1 MHFLSPSPEIC
12 LKCIHCSTQQSQPGL
27 TALSLMDVQL
37 PLLGVQKQ
45 YQLKAPTT
53 AHSVRAPF
61 HHP

>member
-12 LKCIHCSTQQSQPGL
+12 LECTHCSTQQSQPGL

-53 AHSVRAPF
+53 AYSVRAPF
-61 HHP
+61 LHL